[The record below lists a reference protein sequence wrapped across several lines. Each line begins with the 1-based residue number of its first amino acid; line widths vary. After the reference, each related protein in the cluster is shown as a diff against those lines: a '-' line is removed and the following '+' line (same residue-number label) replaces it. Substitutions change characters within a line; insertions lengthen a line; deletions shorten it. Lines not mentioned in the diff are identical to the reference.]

1 MNKKGVLVVFSGF
14 SGSGKG
20 TIMKKLMEDHSDT
33 YALSVS
39 ATTRAPRE
47 GERDGIEY
55 FFKSVP
61 EFEELIKNDEMLE
74 YAQYAGNYYGTPKA
88 YVEQKLNEGF
98 DVILEIETQ
107 GALKVKE
114 KYPDT
119 LLLFVTPPSADILY
133 DRLKGRG
140 TEEDDVIAKR
150 MNQAVN
156 EAKVIDRYDY
166 LVINDDINEC
176 VSHVHEI
183 IKNTHDRTVFKADTI
198 EALKNGL
205 NKYQRRD

>member
-20 TIMKKLMEDHSDT
+20 TIMKKLIEQHSDT

-39 ATTRAPRE
+39 ATTRNPRE

-55 FFKSVP
+55 FFKTIT
-61 EFEELIKNDEMLE
+61 EFELLIDNDEMLE
-74 YAQYAGNYYGTPKA
+74 YANYAGNYYGTPKA
-88 YVEQKLNEGF
+88 YVEKKLNEGY

-107 GALKVKE
+107 GALKVKA

-119 LLLFVTPPSADILY
+119 LLMFVTPPTADILY

-140 TEEDDVIAKR
+140 TEDDEVIAKR
-150 MNQAVN
+150 MAQ
-156 EAKVIDRYDY
+156 AKVEAEVIDKYDY
-166 LVINDDINEC
+166 IVINDDIDEC
-176 VSHVHEI
+176 VNHVHEI
-183 IKNTHDRTVFKADTI
+183 IKNTHDRTVFRADTI
-198 EALKNGL
+198 DALKKGL
-205 NKYQRRD
+205 TKY

>member
-20 TIMKKLMEDHSDT
+20 TIMKKLMENHSDT

-55 FFKSVP
+55 FFKTVP
-61 EFEELIKNDEMLE
+61 EFEELIENDEMLE

-140 TEEDDVIAKR
+140 TEEDNVIAKR

-166 LVINDDINEC
+166 LIINDDINE
-176 VSHVHEI
+176 
-183 IKNTHDRTVFKADTI
+183 
-198 EALKNGL
+198 
-205 NKYQRRD
+205 